1 MAHQPSYPAQR
12 ATTGL
17 RAGGAV
23 RWLPVLSALLLGVT
37 LLFGVGFAQPHLLH
51 NAAHDVRHAA
61 GLPCH

>member
-1 MAHQPSYPAQR
+1 MVHQPSYPAQR
-12 ATTGL
+12 ATAGL

-23 RWLPVLSALLLGVT
+23 RWLPVLSAVLLGVT
-37 LLFGVGFAQPHLLH
+37 LLFWVGFAQPHLLH